1 MGSREGVIRYLI
13 DANAAL
19 YSMDEGYAPLKA
31 RLANCVPGEIALSVI
46 SYAEIAYGTYV
57 GKPPPPEILEAFVAA
72 IPLLPF
78 DEPAARAYALL
89 PFKRARFDR
98 LLAAHALSIGA
109 TVVTNNEADFAD
121 VPGLS
126 VENWTLPL

>member
-1 MGSREGVIRYLI
+1 MIRYLI
-13 DANAAL
+13 DANSAVYAMDVGNEAL
-19 YSMDEGYAPLKA
+19 VERIGRCEEGS
-31 RLANCVPGEIALSVI
+31 IAISVI
-46 SYAEIAYGTYV
+46 SYAEVAYGTYV
-57 GKPPPPEILEAFVAA
+57 GKPPPPEVLEAFVTE

-78 DEPAARAYALL
+78 DEQAAREYAKL

-109 TVVTNNEADFAD
+109 TVITNNVADFAD

-126 VENWTLPL
+126 VENWTE